1 MVGNMPT
8 VGFIGL
14 GQIGQPMAQRIVDDG
29 HDVVLFDVRAECLE
43 SFAEQGVRTAGS
55 AAEIGDCADVVLV
68 SLPDP
73 QAVTEVAL
81 GQNGLACGHRVKT
94 YVDLSTTG
102 PIVARKV
109 AAALAQRGIEA
120 LDAPVSGGVNGA
132 RSGTLTVMTSGARH
146 VFEQAKRIIE
156 SFGRNVFYVGA
167 EVGLGQAMKLANNL
181 LAAGALALTAEA
193 MAVGVREGLDPRT
206 MIDVFNAGSGMNTA
220 TRDKFPKAV
229 LTGSYNYGFRAA
241 LMNKD
246 LKLELARADELQ
258 VPLNVGRAVNE
269 LFECTVAAFPDADFT
284 LVARQLEQWSGVT
297 FQASSPEP
305 VS

>member
-1 MVGNMPT
+1 MAT

-14 GQIGQPMAQRIVDDG
+14 GQIGRPMAQRIVENG
-29 HDVVLFDVRAECLE
+29 YDVVLFDVRAECLE
-43 SFAEQGVRTAGS
+43 SFSKQGVRVVCS
-55 AAEIGDCADVVLV
+55 AAEVGDCADVVLV

-73 QAVTEVAL
+73 AAVAEVAL
-81 GQNGLACGHRVKT
+81 GQNGLASGRRVKT

-102 PIVARKV
+102 PIVAREV
-109 AAALAQRGIEA
+109 AATLAQHGIDT
-120 LDAPVSGGVNGA
+120 LDAPVSGGVSGA
-132 RSGTLTVMTSGARH
+132 CSGNLTIMTAGARH
-146 VFEQAKRIIE
+146 VFEQAKPIIE

-193 MAVGVREGLDPRT
+193 MAIGVREGLDPRT

-220 TRDKFPKAV
+220 TRDKFPKDV
-229 LTGSYNYGFRAA
+229 LTGSFNYGFRAA

-258 VPLNVGRAVNE
+258 VPLNVGRAVTD
-269 LFECTVAAFPDADFT
+269 LFDSTVADFPDADFT
-284 LVARQLEQWSGVT
+284 VVARQLERWAGVT
-297 FQASSPEP
+297 FQASSPAVVP
-305 VS
+305 

>member
-1 MVGNMPT
+1 MPT

-29 HDVVLFDVRAECLE
+29 HDVVLFDVRPACLE
-43 SFAEQGVRTAGS
+43 SFTEQGVRVAAS
-55 AAEIGDCADVVLV
+55 VAEIGDCADVVLV

-73 QAVTEVAL
+73 RAVTEVAI
-81 GQNGLACGHRVKT
+81 GQNGLAYGRRVKT

-102 PIVARKV
+102 PVVAREV
-109 AAALAQRGIEA
+109 ATALAQRGIDA
-120 LDAPVSGGVNGA
+120 LDAPVSGGANGA
-132 RSGTLTVMTSGARH
+132 RSGTLTVMASGARH
-146 VFEQAKRIIE
+146 VFEQTRPIIQ

-193 MAVGVREGLDPRT
+193 MAIGVREGLDART
-206 MIDVFNAGSGMNTA
+206 MIDVFNAGTGMNTA

-258 VPLNVGRAVNE
+258 VPLKVGRAVNE
-269 LFECTVAAFPDADFT
+269 LFESTVAAFPDADFT
-284 LVARQLEQWSGVT
+284 FVARQLEQWAGVT
-297 FQASSPEP
+297 FQASSPEAIP
-305 VS
+305 

>member
-1 MVGNMPT
+1 MPT

-29 HDVVLFDVRAECLE
+29 HDVVLFDIRAECLE
-43 SFAEQGVRTAGS
+43 SFAGQGVRTAGS

-73 QAVTEVAL
+73 QAVTEVAV
-81 GQNGLACGHRVKT
+81 GRNGLARGHRVKT

-109 AAALAQRGIEA
+109 AAALAERGIA
-120 LDAPVSGGVNGA
+120 SLDAPVSGGVNGA
-132 RSGTLTVMTSGARH
+132 RGGTLTVMASGARP
-146 VFEQAKRIIE
+146 VFEQARRIIE

-181 LAAGALALTAEA
+181 LAAGAIALTAEA

-206 MIDVFNAGSGMNTA
+206 MIDVFNAGSGLNTA

-229 LTGSYNYGFRAA
+229 LTGSYDYGFRAA

-246 LKLELARADELQ
+246 LRLELARAGELQ
-258 VPLNVGRAVNE
+258 VPVNVGLAVSE
-269 LFECTVAAFPDADFT
+269 LFESTVAAFPDADFT
-284 LVARQLEQWSGVT
+284 VVARQLERLAGVT
-297 FQASSPEP
+297 FQASSPKL

>member
-1 MVGNMPT
+1 MPT

-14 GQIGQPMAQRIVDDG
+14 GQMGQPMAQRLVDDD
-29 HDVVLFDVRAECLE
+29 HDVVVFDIRAECLE
-43 SFAEQGVRTAGS
+43 PFAEQGVRTADS
-55 AAEIGDCADVVLV
+55 AADIGDRADVVLI
-68 SLPDP
+68 SLPNP
-73 QAVTEVAL
+73 QAVAEVAL
-81 GQNGLACGHRVKT
+81 GQDGLASGRRVKT

-102 PIVARKV
+102 PTVARKV
-109 AAALAQRGIEA
+109 AAALTQRGIDA
-120 LDAPVSGGVNGA
+120 LDAPVSGGVDGA
-132 RSGTLTVMTSGARH
+132 RSGTLTVMASGPRH
-146 VFEQAKRIIE
+146 VFELTRPVIQ

-229 LTGSYNYGFRAA
+229 LTGSYDYGFRAA

-246 LKLELARADELQ
+246 LKLELARADDLQ
-258 VPLNVGRAVNE
+258 VPLIVGRAVNE
-269 LFECTVAAFPDADFT
+269 LFESTVAAFPDADFT
-284 LVARQLEQWSGVT
+284 LVARRLEQWAGVT
-297 FQASSPEP
+297 FQASSPELVP
-305 VS
+305 

>member
-1 MVGNMPT
+1 MPT

-14 GQIGQPMAQRIVDDG
+14 GQIGQPIAQRLVDDD
-29 HDVVLFDVRAECLE
+29 HDVVVFDNRAECLE
-43 SFAEQGVRTAGS
+43 PFAEQGVRTAGS
-55 AAEIGDCADVVLV
+55 AADIGDRADVVLI

-73 QAVTEVAL
+73 QAVAEVAL
-81 GQNGLACGHRVKT
+81 GQGGLASGRRVKT

-102 PIVARKV
+102 PTAARTV
-109 AAALAQRGIEA
+109 AAALTQRGIDA
-120 LDAPVSGGVNGA
+120 LDAPVSGGVDGA
-132 RSGTLTVMTSGARH
+132 RSGTLTVMTSGPRH
-146 VFEQAKRIIE
+146 VFEQTRPVIQ
-156 SFGRNVFYVGA
+156 SFSRNIFYVGA

-246 LKLELARADELQ
+246 LKLELARADDLQ
-258 VPLNVGRAVNE
+258 VPLIVGRAVNE
-269 LFECTVAAFPDADFT
+269 LFESTVAVFPDADFT
-284 LVARQLEQWSGVT
+284 LVARLLEQWAGVT
-297 FQASSPEP
+297 FQASSPELVP
-305 VS
+305 